1 MEELSEGKPYTEILM
16 TSFTDI
22 VAKYHTDQS
31 KNDSPT
37 ITPSTLEL
45 YLGFDLTNIEIEC

>member
-1 MEELSEGKPYTEILM
+1 MEEISEGKPYTEILM

-22 VAKYHTDQS
+22 VAQYHPDQI
-31 KNDSPT
+31 KIDSPA

>member
-1 MEELSEGKPYTEILM
+1 MEELSERKPYTEILM
-16 TSFTDI
+16 ASFTDI
-22 VAKYHTDQS
+22 VAKYHPDQS

-37 ITPSTLEL
+37 ITSSTLEL